1 MELEIY
7 SAFKAAG
14 VPDENARTAA
24 ESINKTIDERYALH
38 SRQLATQGD
47 VEKVRIDVKKIR
59 IDVGK
64 VRIDIEKVRAEIA
77 KAEANLIKWNVGAII
92 AATGLAMAVAR
103 VFLVAE

>member
-14 VPDENARTAA
+14 VPDENARAAA
-24 ESINKTIDERYALH
+24 ESINKAIDERYALH

-47 VEKVRIDVKKIR
+47 IEKVRVEIE
-59 IDVGK
+59 K
-64 VRIDIEKVRAEIA
+64 VRAEIEKVRAEIA
-77 KAEANLIKWNVGAII
+77 KVEANLIKWNVGAIL

-103 VFLVAE
+103 VFLVAG

>member
-14 VPDENARTAA
+14 VPDESARAA
-24 ESINKTIDERYALH
+24 VESINKAIDERYALH

-47 VEKVRIDVKKIR
+47 
-59 IDVGK
+59 
-64 VRIDIEKVRAEIA
+64 IEKVRAEIE
-77 KAEANLIKWNVGAII
+77 KVRAEIGKVEVNLIKWNVGAII

-103 VFLVAE
+103 VFLAAG